1 MSGIGLSITC
11 STPAGTWS
19 CQPIDSETMRGL
31 GARRQDRAESRGP
44 RTTKD
49 QKLDRMAQDEQDA
62 DQFEIFGCGGGKQCR
77 LQGFTLFNPA
87 ILPVQL

>member
-1 MSGIGLSITC
+1 
-11 STPAGTWS
+11 
-19 CQPIDSETMRGL
+19 
-31 GARRQDRAESRGP
+31 
-44 RTTKD
+44 
-49 QKLDRMAQDEQDA
+49 MAQDEQDA